1 MKKFGV
7 ILLISAAAGLSYFAW
22 GYFNNSA
29 SYTVIAPSGKNKI
42 AATGKNLQGNILDSG
57 KKQLESAKSFVEN
70 ISGQAGNAFSGLI
83 DGTKNTLKEQLDN
96 ILETTS
102 SPSSSSSLALAPIP
116 AKPSIVSGPAQNSSA
131 EALVCFVV
139 SKGESIEYS
148 IGQPFAGATAAS
160 YKIDWGD
167 GQGINGVFHA
177 GDQNVVVSHS
187 YSQPG
192 TFPAAFQLTSGST
205 TLTASRSVCV
215 K

>member
-7 ILLISAAAGLSYFAW
+7 ILSIFAAAGLSYFAW
-22 GYFNNSA
+22 GYFNNST
-29 SYTVIAPSGKNKI
+29 SDTVIAPSGKNKI
-42 AATGKNLQGNILDSG
+42 VATGKNLQGNILDSG
-57 KKQLESAKSFVEN
+57 KKQLESAKSFAEN
-70 ISGQAGNAFSGLI
+70 ISGQAGNAFNGLI
-83 DGTKNTLKEQLDN
+83 DGAKNTLKEQLDS

-102 SPSSSSSLALAPIP
+102 SPSSSLALAPV
-116 AKPSIVSGPAQNSSA
+116 AVKPSIVSGTAQNSSA

-139 SKGESIEYS
+139 SKGESIEYG
-148 IGQPFAGATAAS
+148 IDQPFAGAAATS

-167 GQGINGVFHA
+167 GQGANGVFHA

-187 YSQPG
+187 YSQSG
-192 TFPAAFQLTSGST
+192 TFPVVFQLTSSST